1 MIASK
6 VSAQLQSNHIVMTE
20 VVSSASN
27 WVKAVV
33 TRDKKLIHLVPQ
45 TSVSLFCVVSWY
57 PFHYGHVG
65 PTAAAKDK
73 EVQCTRPT
81 FSETICGLAGGQG
94 NYGRC
99 P

>member
-1 MIASK
+1 ME
-6 VSAQLQSNHIVMTE
+6 LQSNHIVMAE
-20 VVSSASN
+20 AASSASN
-27 WVKAVV
+27 WVKLVV
-33 TRDKKLIHLVPQ
+33 DQNSRWVTHLVPQ

-57 PFHYGHVG
+57 PFHDGHVG

-81 FSETICGLAGGQG
+81 FSETICGLAEGRG